1 MSSRLDVEDLGESIM
16 NVVFVEQ
23 KDFFRPAYAGHLLDE
38 WIPAMSGVEEKLKMG
53 AKVADIGCGL
63 GTSSMLMAEQYPNST
78 IHAFDFHE
86 PSIEEAKKR
95 AEERGYPI

>member
-1 MSSRLDVEDLGESIM
+1 
-16 NVVFVEQ
+16 
-23 KDFFRPAYAGHLLDE
+23 
-38 WIPAMSGVEEKLKMG
+38 MG

-86 PSIEEAKKR
+86 PSIEEAKSKK
-95 AEERGYPI
+95 GLSI